1 MVSYFILVSLSDLC
15 CLKYTCVYIHKITY
29 IYKDSE
35 KCMEQYAEG
44 DFRNDTKEW
53 EEALEVEQNLLFL
66 FPMQRK
72 G

>member
-1 MVSYFILVSLSDLC
+1 
-15 CLKYTCVYIHKITY
+15 
-29 IYKDSE
+29 
-35 KCMEQYAEG
+35 MEQYAEG

-66 FPMQRK
+66 FPVQRK

>member
-1 MVSYFILVSLSDLC
+1 MLPEIHVRLH
-15 CLKYTCVYIHKITY
+15 TQNYIY
-29 IYKDSE
+29 IYKYSE

-66 FPMQRK
+66 FPVQRK